1 MSQILPRRVIQGVLL
16 VLCLFATVRTVA
28 LAQVRFDFGVGIAV
42 PGMRIGINIP
52 AYPQLAPVPGYP
64 VYYAPQLD
72 ANLFFYDGYYWL
84 FANDEWYS
92 STWYNGPWYL
102 VPPERVPDFILRVPV
117 RFYRRPPLFFHDWNR
132 DGPPR
137 WGEHW
142 GPSWQRSR
150 PGWDRWNRGA
160 VPPRAPLPG
169 YQRQYPHMR
178 YPGAS
183 EQRSLENRYYRFPQG
198 RPPEHRPAERGPP
211 PQQQR
216 YPEQQRYRQQPQP
229 QRYPEQQRYRQQP
242 QPQRYQEQQRYRQ
255 QPQPQRRQSPEPQ
268 RRDRERDRHPEGPPR
283 G

>member
-1 MSQILPRRVIQGVLL
+1 MSQIFPRRVIQGMLL
-16 VLCLFATVRTVA
+16 ALCLLATVRTVA

-52 AYPQLAPVPGYP
+52 AYPQFAPIPGYP

-102 VPPERVPDFILRVPV
+102 VPPDRVPDFILRVPV
-117 RFYRRPPLFFHDWNR
+117 RFYRRPPIFFHDWNR

-169 YQRQYPHMR
+169 YQRQYPHTR
-178 YPGAS
+178 YPGTN

-198 RPPEHRPAERGPP
+198 RPPGYAPPERRPSPRYQQP
-211 PQQQR
+211 PQQ
-216 YPEQQRYRQQPQP
+216 
-229 QRYPEQQRYRQQP
+229 
-242 QPQRYQEQQRYRQ
+242 QRYQEQQRYRQ
-255 QPQPQRRQSPEPQ
+255 QPRVQQQQQQQHRQSEPQ
-268 RRDRERDRHPEGPPR
+268 RRDRERDHRPEGRPP

>member
-1 MSQILPRRVIQGVLL
+1 MSQILPRRAIHGVL
-16 VLCLFATVRTVA
+16 VALCLLGTVRTAA

-52 AYPQLAPVPGYP
+52 AYPQLVPIPGYP

-102 VPPERVPDFILRVPV
+102 VPPERIPDFILRVPV
-117 RFYRRPPLFFHDWNR
+117 RFYRRPPLFFRDWNR

-142 GPSWQRSR
+142 GPGWQRSR

-160 VPPRAPLPG
+160 PPPRAPLPG
-169 YQRQYPHMR
+169 YQRQYPHTR

-183 EQRSLENRYYRFPQG
+183 EQRALENRYYRFPQG
-198 RPPEHRPAERGPP
+198 RPPGYPPADRRMPP
-211 PQQQR
+211 PRYQQQPR
-216 YPEQQRYRQQPQP
+216 EQ
-229 QRYPEQQRYRQQP
+229 
-242 QPQRYQEQQRYRQ
+242 QRYQEQQRYRQ
-255 QPQPQRRQSPEPQ
+255 QPREQQRYQEQQRYRQQPREQQQQQQQQQRRQQESQ
-268 RRDRERDRHPEGPPR
+268 RRDNDHRPEGRPP